1 MTSSDRGRVDGVAR
15 PDDNRSGSRA
25 RSGERGPAGAGGL
38 R

>member
-1 MTSSDRGRVDGVAR
+1 MTSSDRGRVDGAAR

-25 RSGERGPAGAGGL
+25 RSGECGPAELGGL